1 MKVFV
6 RSAIHPDAVA
16 LLRANPLLSM
26 PGFIATPHYAGS
38 TEERLQRAATACAR
52 ETAAA
57 LFNEENPEYRYL

>member
-1 MKVFV
+1 
-6 RSAIHPDAVA
+6 
-16 LLRANPLLSM
+16 M

-38 TEERLQRAATACAR
+38 AEECLQRVATACAS